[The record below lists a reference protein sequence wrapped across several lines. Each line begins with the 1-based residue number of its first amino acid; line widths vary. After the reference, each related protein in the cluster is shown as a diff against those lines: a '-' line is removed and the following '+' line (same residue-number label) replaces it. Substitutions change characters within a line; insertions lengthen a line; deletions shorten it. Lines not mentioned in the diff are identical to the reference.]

1 MAVAVLLSCLLASSI
16 HQCVC
21 VKRRWMVLNVFDNF
35 D

>member
-21 VKRRWMVLNVFDNF
+21 KKEMDGFKCI
-35 D
+35 